1 MRVRAKLLSPEPLLR
16 TAAMRTEEQRARLGR
31 EEPSEGLG
39 ELELLLLVKEVEKGR
54 SVYS

>member
-1 MRVRAKLLSPEPLLR
+1 
-16 TAAMRTEEQRARLGR
+16 MRTEEQRARLGR

-54 SVYS
+54 SVDS